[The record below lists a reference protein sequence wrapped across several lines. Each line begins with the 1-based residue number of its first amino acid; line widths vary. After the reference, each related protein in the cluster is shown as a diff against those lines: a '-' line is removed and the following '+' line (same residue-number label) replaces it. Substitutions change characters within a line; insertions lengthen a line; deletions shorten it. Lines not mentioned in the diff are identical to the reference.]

1 MMGLLLPALSIADI
15 KQDLGY
21 TELASVLGA
30 SLPDGAT
37 VAVLQVEAGDNFAPD
52 TANTQFVGKTFQDLS
67 NPVSPAPSGH
77 ATGVGSKF
85 YGLTSSMTP
94 AITDIAIYGVN
105 SFLFDFLNFG
115 TSASPESLT
124 SRVANHS
131 WVGGHLVDNNGN
143 DVPVSTSNVL
153 RRLDW
158 LIEEDEFVHVAAPY
172 NGPSGIKPLITS
184 AYNVITTGRTDAN
197 HLSTV
202 TAIDNVYVAD
212 RLAIHLVVPAVF
224 TSNAAPYGSAAA
236 VLLVEASHDNPA
248 WSEGSTNNRNGAVIY
263 NAERSETIK
272 AALLA
277 GASRFTFNTST
288 SANIEDYRIDAA
300 NQTDNGLDWRYGAGQ
315 LNINNSYKILAA
327 GEQASIQDGGD
338 AIVLMKGFDYVPKF
352 GGRRG
357 SDTLAEYNL
366 DTAAGNQFFAA
377 SLVWNLDVGGGT
389 SFFSSLATLRDL
401 NLYLVDTTGG
411 VDTVVAS
418 SLSSID
424 NTENVWFELT
434 AGRDYQIRVES
445 VGADFEWDY
454 SIAWQ
459 AVDFVDSDGDGVF
472 DHVDSDVQD
481 PCVPTVFVNACNTDS
496 DDDGLTDFEEGE
508 TTDTDNDGTLDY
520 FESNVVDSDGDGTVD
535 QFDIANNDGCIPNV
549 FVSVCNVDSDNDGLT
564 DFDEGETT
572 DTDGDGGLDYL
583 ESNLLDD
590 DEDGF
595 VNQQDISN
603 SDPCM
608 PTVFVLA
615 CGTDTDGDGLTDFA
629 EGEST
634 DTDGDGELDYL
645 ESNVLDDDG
654 DGFANQVDVW
664 NDDTCMPDASQC
676 TYDIPML
683 PMIGQVLLA
692 LGLVGVWRRRLD

>member
-67 NPVSPAPSGH
+67 DPVSAAPSGH
-77 ATGVGSKF
+77 ATGVGYKF

-94 AITDIAIYGVN
+94 AITDITIYGVD

-131 WVGGHLVDNNGN
+131 WVGGHFVDSDNNE
-143 DVPVSTSNVL
+143 VLSSTSNAL
-153 RRLDW
+153 RRIDW
-158 LIEEDEFVHVAAPY
+158 LADEDEFIQVVAPN
-172 NGPSGIKPLITS
+172 NGTSGIKPLLTTG
-184 AYNVITTGRTDAN
+184 YNVITVGRTDGS
-197 HLSTV
+197 HLTSVST
-202 TAIDNVYVAD
+202 IDNVYVAD
-212 RLAIHLVVPAVF
+212 RSAIHLVVPESA
-224 TSNAAPYGSAAA
+224 TSRTAPYAASSAVIMIEAA
-236 VLLVEASHDNPA
+236 HENTA
-248 WSEGSTNNRNGAVIY
+248 WSQGSTNNRNGAVIY

-288 SANIEDYRIDAA
+288 SANIEDYRVDAA

-327 GEQASIQDGGD
+327 GEQASIQEGGD
-338 AIVLMKGFDYVPKF
+338 AIVLMEGFDYVPKF

-366 DTAAGNQFFAA
+366 GTAAGNQFFAA

-411 VDTVVAS
+411 VDTIVAS

-445 VGADFEWDY
+445 EGADFEWDY
-454 SIAWQ
+454 SVAWQ
-459 AVDFVDSDGDGVF
+459 AVDFVDSDADGVF
-472 DHVDSDVQD
+472 DHIDSDAQD
-481 PCVPTVFVNACNTDS
+481 PCVPA
-496 DDDGLTDFEEGE
+496 
-508 TTDTDNDGTLDY
+508 
-520 FESNVVDSDGDGTVD
+520 
-535 QFDIANNDGCIPNV
+535 V
-549 FVSVCNVDSDNDGLT
+549 FVSACNVDSDNDGLT
-564 DFDEGETT
+564 DFVEGEAADTDLDGVLDYLESNIVDTDGDGTFDQLDVANSDPCIPTVFVSACAADSDNDGLTDFEEGEAT
-572 DTDGDGGLDYL
+572 DTDGDGALDYL
-583 ESNLLDD
+583 ESNLLDED
-590 DEDGF
+590 GDGF
-595 VNQQDISN
+595 VDQQDISN
-603 SDPCM
+603 DDPCV
-608 PTVFVLA
+608 PTVFVLV
-615 CGTDTDGDGLTDFA
+615 CDTDTDGDGLTDFA

-645 ESNVLDDDG
+645 ESNLLDDDG

-692 LGLVGVWRRRLD
+692 VSLVGLWRRA